1 MKKIVVIGPVY
12 PYKGGISH
20 YTGLLYRALCK
31 TNKVEMVSYKMQY
44 PHFLFKKEQK
54 DYSNDKFR
62 IEDTK
67 FWLHTANPFNI
78 VQTARKINKLKP
90 DLVILQWWHPY
101 FAPCYWI
108 LTSFLRNTKVMFVC
122 HNVFPHERFPM
133 DRLLTRI
140 ALSKGDGFIL
150 HAESDVHELQKIKKN
165 ARYKVTVHPTYNAF
179 RLTGMGQKEAREKLG
194 LSEEEKVLLFFGY
207 VRPYKGLEYLLK
219 AMPQICKKTENIR
232 LLVVGE
238 FGDDREDYMRLI
250 ENLGIDDFLQCHEGY
265 IPDKEV
271 EKFFAACDLVV
282 LPYVSAT
289 QSGIVQIAYG
299 FEKPVLATNVGG
311 LPDVVLDGKTGRLVA
326 PGNPAALAE
335 AVVDFF
341 REDRREMYKK
351 NIEEQAYRF
360 SWDRMRETIDS
371 FEWSEDER

>member
-1 MKKIVVIGPVY
+1 
-12 PYKGGISH
+12 
-20 YTGLLYRALCK
+20 
-31 TNKVEMVSYKMQY
+31 
-44 PHFLFKKEQK
+44 
-54 DYSNDKFR
+54 
-62 IEDTK
+62 
-67 FWLHTANPFNI
+67 
-78 VQTARKINKLKP
+78 
-90 DLVILQWWHPY
+90 
-101 FAPCYWI
+101 
-108 LTSFLRNTKVMFVC
+108 
-122 HNVFPHERFPM
+122 
-133 DRLLTRI
+133 
-140 ALSKGDGFIL
+140 
-150 HAESDVHELQKIKKN
+150 
-165 ARYKVTVHPTYNAF
+165 
-179 RLTGMGQKEAREKLG
+179 
-194 LSEEEKVLLFFGY
+194 
-207 VRPYKGLEYLLK
+207 
-219 AMPQICKKTENIR
+219 
-232 LLVVGE
+232 
-238 FGDDREDYMRLI
+238 MRLI

-289 QSGIVQIAYG
+289 QSGIAQIAYG